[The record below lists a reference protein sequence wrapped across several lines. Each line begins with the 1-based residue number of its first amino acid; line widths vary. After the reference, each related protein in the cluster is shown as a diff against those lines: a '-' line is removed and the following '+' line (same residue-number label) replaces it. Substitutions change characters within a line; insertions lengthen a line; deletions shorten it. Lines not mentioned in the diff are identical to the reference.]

1 MTRLNFDTQTMT
13 FRQLLGN
20 GVTYQV
26 PPFQRDYAW
35 GEDEWEDIW
44 QDINTLFEEE
54 GETAH
59 YMGYLVLQSSDYKH
73 FTIIDGQQRIT
84 TLSLLILAGL
94 SLLQDLITADIDSQR
109 NQRRQQQLQ
118 NSYIGDVDPVSLLS
132 YPKLQLNRHSNRF
145 YQTYLVPLDRIPN
158 RGLNGSERQLRKAF
172 FGFKDRLQERQGLG
186 EDRGQEIAKFVD
198 VWVDKLVFTVITVTD
213 ELNAFKVFETLNAR
227 GVRLSSTD
235 LLKNYLFS
243 LLSQGDRHPLEVESL
258 ELFWERIV
266 GLLGQE
272 SFPEF
277 LRIFWN
283 RQYPLVRKRD
293 LFKTLKRQIT
303 TREQGFALLRSLD
316 RCAEIYTALQDVQ
329 DVNWTASEKRS
340 LQALRL
346 FETRQS
352 LSFLIACYERFFESD
367 RPVFTRILKAI
378 SVISFRYSVICGLP
392 NYDQERRY
400 NNIARRIHEGTL
412 KPSSDV
418 FRELRSL
425 TPEDKPFK
433 AAFINKCFPTF
444 QRQNKQ
450 IVRYILFN
458 IEKQNYGR
466 EFDLESAS
474 YTLEHILPEHPG
486 ADWDDLDDSQ
496 QEQLRYR
503 LGNLT
508 LLEASLNRQVGNQG
522 YPVKRDIYAESRFG
536 ITQAIAEQY
545 DEWNGQKIE
554 SRQRQLANIAAGIWR
569 FEFP

>member
-35 GEDEWEDIW
+35 GQDEWDDIW
-44 QDINTLFEEE
+44 QDINALFDED

-59 YMGYLVLQSSDYKH
+59 YMGYLVLQSSDYRN
-73 FTIIDGQQRIT
+73 FIIIDGQQRMT

-94 SLLQDLITADIDSQR
+94 SHLQDLIRAEIDGQR
-109 NQRRQQQLQ
+109 NQRRQEQLQ
-118 NSYIGDVDPVSLLS
+118 NSYIGEVDPVSLLS

-145 YQTYLVPLDRIPN
+145 YQTYLVPLEQIPN

-172 FGFKDRLQERQGLG
+172 FWLKDRLKERHGM
-186 EDRGQEIAKFVD
+186 EADSGQQFAHFVD
-198 VWVDKLVFTVITVTD
+198 IWVDKLVFTVITVTD

-243 LLSQGDRHPLEVESL
+243 LLSQGDRHQLEVESL

-266 GLLGQE
+266 GILGQE

-277 LRIFWN
+277 LRVFWN
-283 RQYPLVRKRD
+283 SQYPLVRKRD
-293 LFKTLKRQIT
+293 LFKTVQRHIQ

-316 RCAEIYTALQDVQ
+316 RYSEIYTALQDGQ
-329 DVNWTASEKRS
+329 DVQWVDSEKRS
-340 LQALRL
+340 LQALKL
-346 FETRQS
+346 FETRQE
-352 LSFLIACYERFFESD
+352 LSFLMTCYDRFFEDNRS
-367 RPVFTRILKAI
+367 VFTRILKAI
-378 SVISFRYSVICGLP
+378 SVISFRLVICDSPGHE
-392 NYDQERRY
+392 QERRY
-400 NNIARRIHEGTL
+400 NDIARRIHEGSL
-412 KPSSDV
+412 SNPSDIFLS
-418 FRELRSL
+418 LRSL
-425 TPEDKPFK
+425 YLDDKQFK
-433 AAFINKCFPTF
+433 AAFINKSFPTF

-450 IVRYILFN
+450 LVRYILFN

-466 EFDLESAS
+466 KFDLESAI

-486 ADWDDLDDSQ
+486 AAWSDMDEYQ

-508 LLEASLNRQVGNQG
+508 PLEASLNRQIGNESYG
-522 YPVKRDIYAESRFG
+522 VKRYIYGQSKFG

-545 DEWNGQKIE
+545 DQWNERKIE
-554 SRQRQLANIAAGIWR
+554 SRQRQLANIATGIWR
-569 FEFP
+569 IDFP

>member
-266 GLLGQE
+266 GLL
-272 SFPEF
+272 
-277 LRIFWN
+277 
-283 RQYPLVRKRD
+283 
-293 LFKTLKRQIT
+293 
-303 TREQGFALLRSLD
+303 
-316 RCAEIYTALQDVQ
+316 
-329 DVNWTASEKRS
+329 
-340 LQALRL
+340 
-346 FETRQS
+346 
-352 LSFLIACYERFFESD
+352 
-367 RPVFTRILKAI
+367 
-378 SVISFRYSVICGLP
+378 
-392 NYDQERRY
+392 
-400 NNIARRIHEGTL
+400 ARRVF
-412 KPSSDV
+412 PSFCV
-418 FRELRSL
+418 F
-425 TPEDKPFK
+425 
-433 AAFINKCFPTF
+433 
-444 QRQNKQ
+444 
-450 IVRYILFN
+450 
-458 IEKQNYGR
+458 
-466 EFDLESAS
+466 
-474 YTLEHILPEHPG
+474 
-486 ADWDDLDDSQ
+486 
-496 QEQLRYR
+496 
-503 LGNLT
+503 
-508 LLEASLNRQVGNQG
+508 
-522 YPVKRDIYAESRFG
+522 FG
-536 ITQAIAEQY
+536 I
-545 DEWNGQKIE
+545 
-554 SRQRQLANIAAGIWR
+554 ANIL
-569 FEFP
+569 

>member
-235 LLKNYLFS
+235 LLKKLF
-243 LLSQGDRHPLEVESL
+243 
-258 ELFWERIV
+258 
-266 GLLGQE
+266 
-272 SFPEF
+272 
-277 LRIFWN
+277 
-283 RQYPLVRKRD
+283 
-293 LFKTLKRQIT
+293 
-303 TREQGFALLRSLD
+303 
-316 RCAEIYTALQDVQ
+316 
-329 DVNWTASEKRS
+329 
-340 LQALRL
+340 
-346 FETRQS
+346 
-352 LSFLIACYERFFESD
+352 
-367 RPVFTRILKAI
+367 VFT
-378 SVISFRYSVICGLP
+378 
-392 NYDQERRY
+392 
-400 NNIARRIHEGTL
+400 
-412 KPSSDV
+412 
-418 FRELRSL
+418 
-425 TPEDKPFK
+425 
-433 AAFINKCFPTF
+433 
-444 QRQNKQ
+444 
-450 IVRYILFN
+450 
-458 IEKQNYGR
+458 
-466 EFDLESAS
+466 LESGRS
-474 YTLEHILPEHPG
+474 PP
-486 ADWDDLDDSQ
+486 
-496 QEQLRYR
+496 
-503 LGNLT
+503 
-508 LLEASLNRQVGNQG
+508 
-522 YPVKRDIYAESRFG
+522 P
-536 ITQAIAEQY
+536 
-545 DEWNGQKIE
+545 
-554 SRQRQLANIAAGIWR
+554 
-569 FEFP
+569 